1 MLILATSKIQSNYQT
16 TIPKEIRKNYDID
29 NETVVEWF
37 INKNGNPEI
46 NFRKKRNFKNLAGAF
61 KTDEKTNAVEL
72 KRGFV
77 RMRKIFLDTSFILAY
92 INSNDDLHENA
103 LKLEEAEN
111 ILSQNVYINNN
122 VLNEVLTLTGRK
134 MNIDAAEEIY
144 YSLVDSFEILNEY
157 TILNYTAKTFDIFKK
172 IVGDNSKKTKLSFT
186 DSSIILTMKE
196 SNITELVSF
205 NQQFKNFN
213 KISLIGLDYL

>member
-1 MLILATSKIQSNYQT
+1 
-16 TIPKEIRKNYDID
+16 
-29 NETVVEWF
+29 
-37 INKNGNPEI
+37 
-46 NFRKKRNFKNLAGAF
+46 
-61 KTDEKTNAVEL
+61 
-72 KRGFV
+72 
-77 RMRKIFLDTSFILAY
+77 MRKIFLDTSFILAY

-103 LKLEEAEN
+103 LKLEESEN

-172 IVGDNSKKTKLSFT
+172 NCWR
-186 DSSIILTMKE
+186 
-196 SNITELVSF
+196 
-205 NQQFKNFN
+205 QQ
-213 KISLIGLDYL
+213 

>member
-1 MLILATSKIQSNYQT
+1 
-16 TIPKEIRKNYDID
+16 
-29 NETVVEWF
+29 
-37 INKNGNPEI
+37 
-46 NFRKKRNFKNLAGAF
+46 
-61 KTDEKTNAVEL
+61 
-72 KRGFV
+72 
-77 RMRKIFLDTSFILAY
+77 MRKIFLDTSFILAY

-103 LKLEEAEN
+103 LKLEESEN

-157 TILNYTAKTFDIFKK
+157 TILNYTAKTFDIFKI
-172 IVGDNSKKTKLSFT
+172 IVGENSKKTKLSFT